1 MNSFIKIFD
10 SPPQLALKLAEEF
23 KNEVEKKSDNI
34 YISISGGSTP
44 KIFFREL
51 TLPPFGNNIDWSKVH
66 LFWSDERCVPPSDSE
81 SNYGMT
87 KKNLL
92 DFIQIPAGN
101 IHRIMGES
109 HPEKESVRYSKE
121 IDKILPSGNDHFPQ
135 FDWAFLGMGEDG
147 HTASLFPNAEL
158 LYICSNIAGVA
169 IHPVSGQKRI
179 SLTERIINNSKRIS
193 FVVTGKNK
201 ASILKKI
208 LDGLPENKNYP
219 ASRIEPLS
227 GNLDWWIDKEAAF
240 YL

>member
-1 MNSFIKIFD
+1 MNSSIKIFD
-10 SPPQLALKLAEEF
+10 SPLQLGLKLAEEF
-23 KNEVEKKSDNI
+23 KDEVEKKSGNI

-66 LFWSDERCVPPSDSE
+66 LFWSDERCVPPSDSG

-92 DFIQIPAGN
+92 DFIQIPAEN
-101 IHRIMGES
+101 IHRIIGES
-109 HPEKESVRYSKE
+109 HPEKEAVRYSKE
-121 IDKILPSGNDHFPQ
+121 IDKVLPRDKSNFPQ
-135 FDWAFLGMGEDG
+135 FDWVFLGMGEDG

-158 LYICSNIAGVA
+158 LYSCSNIAGVA

-201 ASILKKI
+201 ASILKEI

-219 ASRIEPLS
+219 ASRIKPLS
-227 GNLDWWIDKEAAF
+227 GNLDWWIDKEAAL